1 MEHGSLLLG
10 TDVRYTHACAHGH
23 TVIETGSKSLAS
35 VDTATD
41 DVVAAK
47 IVDLI
52 LDCVVDGGVEFFSLV
67 SYHVL

>member
-1 MEHGSLLLG
+1 
-10 TDVRYTHACAHGH
+10 
-23 TVIETGSKSLAS
+23 LAS